1 MIKKHKH
8 KKRAQQVLNKIGR
21 LKYFHDEKYDQRKNQ
36 LRQLIVEKTI
46 IPISNL
52 PLDLAGFSIVQLTDM
67 HLRPFTQIEM
77 IERAVIKANA
87 LDADLVVLTG
97 DYVWHDEKDILELV
111 PVLAKLKS
119 KYGIYAC
126 LGNHDVDSDPAFI
139 TKAFEDYHIPVL
151 VNHGVTLSVGDALLY
166 LTAIDDAWKGQPC
179 IKSAMKNHPGEG
191 VPTILLAHEPDVMDW
206 YADDTRIS
214 LQLSGH
220 THGGG
225 QVVNKKGQGLV
236 KSHLGKKYVQGLYRV
251 NQSWVYTSRGIGSTG
266 LPVRHNCPPEVTY
279 ICLKNAEIS

>member
-111 PVLAKLKS
+111 L
-119 KYGIYAC
+119 
-126 LGNHDVDSDPAFI
+126 
-139 TKAFEDYHIPVL
+139 
-151 VNHGVTLSVGDALLY
+151 
-166 LTAIDDAWKGQPC
+166 C
-179 IKSAMKNHPGEG
+179 IS
-191 VPTILLAHEPDVMDW
+191 
-206 YADDTRIS
+206 
-214 LQLSGH
+214 
-220 THGGG
+220 
-225 QVVNKKGQGLV
+225 
-236 KSHLGKKYVQGLYRV
+236 
-251 NQSWVYTSRGIGSTG
+251 
-266 LPVRHNCPPEVTY
+266 
-279 ICLKNAEIS
+279 

>member
-8 KKRAQQVLNKIGR
+8 KKRAQQVLNKISR

-52 PLDLAGFSIVQLTDM
+52 PLDLVGFSIVQLTDM

-126 LGNHDVDSDPAFI
+126 LGNHDVDSDLAFI
-139 TKAFEDYHIPVL
+139 TKAFEDYQISVL
-151 VNHGVTLSVGDALLY
+151 VNYGVILSV
-166 LTAIDDAWKGQPC
+166 DDAWKGQPC
-179 IKSAMKNHPGEG
+179 IRRA
-191 VPTILLAHEPDVMDW
+191 
-206 YADDTRIS
+206 R
-214 LQLSGH
+214 
-220 THGGG
+220 
-225 QVVNKKGQGLV
+225 
-236 KSHLGKKYVQGLYRV
+236 
-251 NQSWVYTSRGIGSTG
+251 
-266 LPVRHNCPPEVTY
+266 
-279 ICLKNAEIS
+279 